1 MCSVVSIRSAYH
13 YGQMS
18 VREPG
23 SNLVILVVAV
33 LSKDPVMG
41 ASMSNSDW
49 RRALRTYTKPMRIPD
64 RCSSDVR
71 TGATEL
77 ELPTV
82 EGARHLRI
90 IRQDEVMRER
100 IFDSCNPNPA
110 CLEVCS
116 LRAYLSCRGRGKKGT
131 GDAQDDER
139 HLQDRRASSGVAHVP
154 WPRL

>member
-18 VREPG
+18 VRESD
-23 SNLVILVVAV
+23 SNLVILLLAV
-33 LSKDPVMG
+33 LSKDPVMD

-49 RRALRTYTKPMRIPD
+49 RRALRTYTKPTRIPD

-71 TGATEL
+71 TGAKEL

-100 IFDSCNPNPA
+100 IFDTCNPNPA
-110 CLEVCS
+110 CLKTCS
-116 LRAYLSCRGRGKKGT
+116 SRRRICPAGDEQKKEQATRKMTRGICKIVEQAPG
-131 GDAQDDER
+131 
-139 HLQDRRASSGVAHVP
+139 
-154 WPRL
+154 